1 MNKTKSGIEI
11 AIANFFKR
19 LLGSRKMLLGVF
31 GLVGIIISYLAPEL
45 APRANEIAG
54 AIFTLIA
61 VVAGLIA
68 AEDSVKAWA
77 SRPTNWQIAVEDIL
91 DELRATLPEKP
102 PVEGS
107 GGAG

>member
-31 GLVGIIISYLAPEL
+31 GLVAIIISYLAPEL

-68 AEDSVKAWA
+68 AEDSVKAWS

-91 DELRATLPEKP
+91 DELRATLPNTP
-102 PVEGS
+102 PATTDGREG
-107 GGAG
+107 